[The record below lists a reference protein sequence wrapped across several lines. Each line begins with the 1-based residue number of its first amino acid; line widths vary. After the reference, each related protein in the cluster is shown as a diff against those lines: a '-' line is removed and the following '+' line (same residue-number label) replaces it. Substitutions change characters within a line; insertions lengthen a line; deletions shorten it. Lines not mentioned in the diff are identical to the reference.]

1 MTNSYAATCDG
12 AEAARLFRQGEQTYA
27 EEVQMGRLWVREVR
41 SDSLLAALRL
51 LREELLVEIGH

>member
-12 AEAARLFRQGEQTYA
+12 AEA
-27 EEVQMGRLWVREVR
+27 VQMGRLWVREVL